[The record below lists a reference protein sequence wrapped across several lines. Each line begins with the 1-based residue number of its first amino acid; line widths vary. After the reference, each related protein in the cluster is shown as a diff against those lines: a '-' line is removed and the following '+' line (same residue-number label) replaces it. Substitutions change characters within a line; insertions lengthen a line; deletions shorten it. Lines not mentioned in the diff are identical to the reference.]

1 MMDCIVWV
9 ITQIEQKQAQI
20 NNRNNELLL
29 LSDKIKQTQFD
40 HEKQLDDLASQL
52 AQKEHLL
59 SDKQNNVIETQNELD
74 KMNEQSRKLTALID
88 KNQQHIQQ
96 QTEIQARQD

>member
-29 LSDKIKQTQFD
+29 LSDKIKQTQFEY
-40 HEKQLDDLASQL
+40 EKQLDDLASQL

-96 QTEIQARQD
+96 QTETQARQD

>member
-29 LSDKIKQTQFD
+29 LSDKNKQTQFA

-52 AQKEHLL
+52 AQKEHIL

-74 KMNEQSRKLTALID
+74 KMNEQSRKLTTLVD